1 MPAII
6 GGICLIIGATIGY
19 IGTQKSAQA
28 QVESAKIGIYG
39 PIYATQTAEAM
50 VSQHTA
56 SLESESLAVEQI
68 PLDVFAYAGNDNPDG
83 GKGTF
88 VLINDQNSKPTY
100 KLDYFLPNDKPGFA
114 GLAFNFHEGINLS
127 TNNAIECMITFSQT
141 NGEIDLYMKDIGNNY
156 NAIRVANSGSNEMIV
171 RYEFKNFPN
180 INVNAVKE
188 IGIVAKTDFTTGS
201 FQVVIKNIRFVR

>member
-1 MPAII
+1 
-6 GGICLIIGATIGY
+6 
-19 IGTQKSAQA
+19 
-28 QVESAKIGIYG
+28 
-39 PIYATQTAEAM
+39 
-50 VSQHTA
+50 
-56 SLESESLAVEQI
+56 
-68 PLDVFAYAGNDNPDG
+68 
-83 GKGTF
+83 
-88 VLINDQNSKPTY
+88 
-100 KLDYFLPNDKPGFA
+100 
-114 GLAFNFHEGINLS
+114 
-127 TNNAIECMITFSQT
+127 MITFSQT